1 MKIGGGIQKNKCVIF
16 NVLSVA
22 EKGLDFL
29 AEPSDIALPV
39 SVDISTCSADTCRSS
54 KEPAVT
60 SGLKSTRK
68 TKGSQILPTIH
79 SLMSPR
85 SNWFEIKEVADYQY
99 PGTFCE
105 LAPKR
110 LRYCADITQM
120 PMYHPSSED
129 FLFSDIQFGKG
140 TARHTRKITLS
151 IDGKEEEVY
160 YRTVP
165 CKGVKVC
172 GQSNE
177 GCSYVVST
185 RETRRCPQ
193 HQDTPLVLSCDCE
206 VEFVYI
212 WPANPNHH
220 RRWQSGILRT

>member
-1 MKIGGGIQKNKCVIF
+1 MKIGGGIQKNKSVIF

-39 SVDISTCSADTCRSS
+39 SVAISTCSADTCRSS

-68 TKGSQILPTIH
+68 TKGSQILPTIR
-79 SLMSPR
+79 SLMSSR
-85 SNWFEIKEVADYQY
+85 SNWFEIKEVADYQH

-110 LRYCADITQM
+110 LGYCADITQM

-140 TARHTRKITLS
+140 T
-151 IDGKEEEVY
+151 V
-160 YRTVP
+160 
-165 CKGVKVC
+165 
-172 GQSNE
+172 
-177 GCSYVVST
+177 
-185 RETRRCPQ
+185 
-193 HQDTPLVLSCDCE
+193 
-206 VEFVYI
+206 
-212 WPANPNHH
+212 
-220 RRWQSGILRT
+220 